1 MHETRVFDSE
11 LQTYETQVQ
20 FFAPKMATLGK
31 STKGPQGCIRKS
43 WNIPKFDSPKLHG
56 EDFGKY
62 MIMTVGCI
70 D

>member
-31 STKGPQGCIRKS
+31 STKGPYLIFVIFFTRSKVFENKIYTEKRQFFAL
-43 WNIPKFDSPKLHG
+43 NL
-56 EDFGKY
+56 
-62 MIMTVGCI
+62 
-70 D
+70 